1 MTTQRTKWITYA
13 RDAILFALGV
23 AIILKQS
30 GILFPPPEAVELEL
44 LALGALFCNGPLFL
58 QYLSARRGTSG
69 SQLPEEQSAS
79 DSPRA

>member
-1 MTTQRTKWITYA
+1 MTTQRTKWTYA

-44 LALGALFCNGPLFL
+44 LAIGALFCNGPLFL
-58 QYLSARRGTSG
+58 QYLARRGTSG
-69 SQLPEEQSAS
+69 SPPPEERPVS
-79 DSPRA
+79 DSPRV